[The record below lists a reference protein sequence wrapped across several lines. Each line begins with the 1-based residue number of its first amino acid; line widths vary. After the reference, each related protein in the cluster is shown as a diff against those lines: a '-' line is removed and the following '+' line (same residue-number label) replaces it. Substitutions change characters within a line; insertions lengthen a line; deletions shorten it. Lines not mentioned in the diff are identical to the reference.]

1 MSSVKSDENMVFQ
14 RLCNLLGKL
23 GIDVESLVERAE
35 LIAYCEGIKTVS
47 SELDRMKRNTALN
60 LFEHITNEEFEN
72 DFSGCELNLDGLN
85 VSIGSGF
92 GENIGRIVDKWFTP
106 AHNINLGS
114 TGKNWEYIENLGLS
128 FVQIENRKYRWDMI
142 ESR

>member
-1 MSSVKSDENMVFQ
+1 MSSVKSDENTVFQ
-14 RLCNLLGKL
+14 RLCNLFGQL
-23 GIDVESLVERAE
+23 GIDVESLAERAE
-35 LIAYCEGIKTVS
+35 LLAYCEGIRMVA
-47 SELDRMKRNTALN
+47 SELEGMKRNTALN

-72 DFSGCELNLDGLN
+72 DFSGCEVNLDGLD
-85 VSIGSGF
+85 VSIGNGF
-92 GENIGRIVDKWFTP
+92 GNDIGRIVNKWFTP

-114 TGKNWEYIENLGLS
+114 TGKSWEYIESLELS

>member
-23 GIDVESLVERAE
+23 GIDVESLEERAE
-35 LIAYCEGIKTVS
+35 LHAYCEGIKTVS

-60 LFEHITNEEFEN
+60 LFEHITKEEYEN

-114 TGKNWEYIENLGLS
+114 TGKNWEFIENLGLS
-128 FVQIENRKYRWDMI
+128 FVQIENNKYRWDMI